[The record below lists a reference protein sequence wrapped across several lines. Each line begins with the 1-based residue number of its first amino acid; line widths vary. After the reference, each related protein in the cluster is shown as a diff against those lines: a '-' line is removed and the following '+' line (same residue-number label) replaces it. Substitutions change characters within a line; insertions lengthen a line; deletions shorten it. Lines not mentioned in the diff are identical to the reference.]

1 MRILASL
8 LLLAVAVPAWAQEQE
23 IRSANLSRDLERE
36 LLWMYDGGAT
46 RYDGPATIPASGV
59 IRSSIAALG
68 DTLWIAGRVEGS
80 VAMVNGDVVLA
91 PGSVVTGDITVI
103 GGEVVMDDEAEVG
116 GTVTS
121 FALSWRDLGDR
132 DRAERRRG
140 SRYWDRGYSHLTVR
154 VGASYNRVEGLPIM
168 FGPVLQT
175 GGANPFRLEALA
187 IWRSETGA
195 SLGADGMG
203 YRVRA
208 EQLLGGRGQLS
219 LGGSAYSV
227 IDPMDPW
234 QLGDLEASLAAVLF
248 HLDYRDHYERRGW
261 SAFARL
267 EPAPGLAATVEYRQE
282 DHASVPVRDP
292 WSLFN
297 GADLWRAQ
305 PVIGEGE
312 LRAVQGTLE
321 LDLRDD
327 EDAPLEGWLA
337 RLTVDR
343 PVGGSLARPELLFVR
358 PEGGEPVTELLP
370 AMDLDLDFTTVM
382 MDVRRY
388 MPVGYGSQLSVR
400 LAAGGAVTE
409 RPLPAQFQHALGG
422 IATLPGFAPFRADC
436 GARVLTGRSAGHR
449 YYTAYG
455 CDRFVLG
462 QAEYRGDLSLDFGFG
477 DRSFDRDHRWWE
489 PEVDVDPRWVIFF
502 DAGQGWRYGSGL
514 SGTDTTTGMLYDAGI
529 GLLLDDL
536 GIYAALPLN
545 GDLDREPRFFIR
557 LDRRF

>member
-23 IRSANLSRDLERE
+23 IRSANLSRALELE
-36 LLWMYDGGAT
+36 LLRMYDGGAT
-46 RYDGPATIPASGV
+46 RYEGPATIPASGV
-59 IRSSIAALG
+59 VRGSIAALG
-68 DTLWIAGRVEGS
+68 DTLRIAGRVEGS
-80 VAMVNGDVVLA
+80 VAMVNGDVVLE

-103 GGEVVMDDEAEVG
+103 GGRVAMDHDAEVG

-121 FALSWRDLGDR
+121 YALSWGDMDAR

-154 VGASYNRVEGLPIM
+154 VGASYNRVEGLPVM
-168 FGPVLQT
+168 FGPVLHT

-187 IWRSETGA
+187 IWRSEAGA
-195 SLGADGMG
+195 SLDGDRMG

-208 EQLLGGRGQLS
+208 EQLLAGRGQLS
-219 LGGSAYSV
+219 VGGSAYSV

-248 HLDYRDHYERRGW
+248 HLDYRDHYERQGW

-267 EPAPGLAATVEYRQE
+267 EPVRGLAAKVAYRQE
-282 DHASVPVRDP
+282 DHMSVPVADP

-297 GADLWRAQ
+297 GGDLWRAQ

-312 LRAVQGTLE
+312 VRAVTGSLE

-327 EDAPLEGWLA
+327 ADAPLEGWLA

-343 PVGGSLARPELLFVR
+343 PVGGSLRRPELFFVR
-358 PEGGEPVTELLP
+358 PEGGEPITELLP
-370 AMDLDLDFTTVM
+370 AADLDLDFTTVL

-388 MPVGYGSQLSVR
+388 MPVGYGSQLGLR
-400 LAAGGAVTE
+400 LAAGGAVEE
-409 RPLPAQFQHALGG
+409 RPLPPQFQHALGG
-422 IATLPGFAPFRADC
+422 MATLPGFAPFYADC
-436 GARVLTGRSAGHR
+436 GARLLTGRYAGHR
-449 YYTAYG
+449 YYTGYG

-462 QAEYRGDLSLDFGFG
+462 QAEYRGDLSLGFGFG
-477 DRSFDRDHRWWE
+477 DRSYDEDHRWWKG
-489 PEVDVDPRWVIFF
+489 EVDADPRWVIFF
-502 DAGQGWRYGSGL
+502 DAGQGWAYGSGL
-514 SGTDTTTGMLYDAGI
+514 SGTETTTGMLYDAGI
-529 GLLLDDL
+529 GLLLGEL

-545 GDLDREPRFFIR
+545 GELEREPRFFIR